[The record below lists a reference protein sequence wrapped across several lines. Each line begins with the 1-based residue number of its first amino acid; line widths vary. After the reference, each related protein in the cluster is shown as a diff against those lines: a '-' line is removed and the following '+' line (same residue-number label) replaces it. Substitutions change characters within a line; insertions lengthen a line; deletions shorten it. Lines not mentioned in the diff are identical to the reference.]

1 MTKYR
6 HQKNKQCCGIVSQ
19 ENRNKKYRR
28 PSVTKKRCQVFVPN
42 AQLKVCVNPNQDM
55 CYMHCDCEGCS
66 NKYTA
71 TVNRGKR
78 YTELKTENAVQRLYE
93 SIGYEEAIMKEKD
106 IEKLRAVCLTLNSKF
121 PYLMEP
127 IVKASKET
135 LVVYQKQKEIEKYEN
150 HIKQLRREL
159 NEIRSE

>member
-1 MTKYR
+1 LTRNRY
-6 HQKNKQCCGIVSQ
+6 QKTKQCCGVV
-19 ENRNKKYRR
+19 RKYNDRSR
-28 PSVTKKRCQVFVPN
+28 KHRVKTERCQVFVSN
-42 AQLKVCVNPNQDM
+42 AQLEACVNPKQDM

-66 NKYTA
+66 SKYTK
-71 TVNRGKR
+71 THNRGKR
-78 YTELKTENAVQRLYE
+78 YTELETEHIVHRLYE
-93 SIGYEEAIMKEKD
+93 NLGYEEIIMKEKD

-121 PYLMEP
+121 PYLMTS

>member
-1 MTKYR
+1 
-6 HQKNKQCCGIVSQ
+6 
-19 ENRNKKYRR
+19 
-28 PSVTKKRCQVFVPN
+28 
-42 AQLKVCVNPNQDM
+42 M

-78 YTELKTENAVQRLYE
+78 YTELKAENAVQRLYE
-93 SIGYEEAIMKEKD
+93 NIGYEEVIMKEKD

-121 PYLMEP
+121 PYLMKP

-159 NEIRSE
+159 NEIRSK